1 MEMLRRLENAEESA
15 KHLCMR
21 HQLER
26 EEESAAHRRELQ
38 ECRTTLAL
46 EFTKQSEEQ
55 HRSFTKKFQKVS
67 VDISELRESCNR
79 LQKEKQEALL
89 KLDKKDRLQIWS
101 LLINDQS
108 LLGKGEAVKMYA
120 NTDST
125 DQHHLPRGNKHQ
137 HNANMKSQKD
147 EMHLSERFQGSVLC
161 ELEKLRERY
170 DERVPVQQAIKFL
183 EDSVVKLEKN
193 IGVVM
198 KELENSLASTDDQK
212 TEVPNVV
219 IPEGEA
225 SKQIIQKG
233 KNVEVRI
240 KLPDPKAYVMVSKL
254 LTLES

>member
-1 MEMLRRLENAEESA
+1 
-15 KHLCMR
+15 MR

-55 HRSFTKKFQKVS
+55 HRLFTKEFQKMS
-67 VDISELRESCNR
+67 ADISELRESCNR

-89 KLDKKDRLQIWS
+89 KLDKDRLQIWS

-137 HNANMKSQKD
+137 HNANMESQKD
-147 EMHLSERFQGSVLC
+147 EMHLSKRFQGSVLC

-198 KELENSLASTDDQK
+198 KELENSLTSTDDQK
-212 TEVPNVV
+212 TEVINVV

-240 KLPDPKAYVMVSKL
+240 KLPDPKAYVTVSKL